1 MLRSI
6 ANIMKISGCDIPEWM
21 LQLKKINK
29 NERRHLAKHAI
40 KRDDITTQAKFD
52 RKKKGHKQEWK
63 HCFRDRKRGAKKG
76 PKASVDTPSDIS
88 FVCYLILTGIETQ
101 PFWGNV
107 PRLLIQNEYTQ

>member
-52 RKKKGHKQEWK
+52 RK
-63 HCFRDRKRGAKKG
+63 RR
-76 PKASVDTPSDIS
+76 DIS
-88 FVCYLILTGIETQ
+88 RSGSTVSEIEKEEPKRVQ
-101 PFWGNV
+101 RHP
-107 PRLLIQNEYTQ
+107 